1 MNKRLWILY
10 AGIAMAMVGYGIAMP
25 LLPFYIEAFG
35 GSGSHLGLLIAAYGL
50 MQLCFAPLWGSLSDR
65 YGRKPFLMLG
75 MAGLSLAMLGMGL
88 ASRLWMLYAAQL
100 AGGALSCA
108 TYPAAMASVSD
119 QLDGDERT
127 AAIGRIGAAAGFGII
142 IGPGIGGLLAFN
154 SLSTPF
160 FLASLMCLLTLVF
173 MAWGIEETRRRK
185 EAGSSQASPAFVSP
199 GKLAA
204 GLAGPMAFG
213 LIAAFSVNF
222 GKSTFTSIYGL
233 FALEKFGFGP
243 REVGLLLM
251 VMSLMYAVA
260 QGVLVGPLTRR
271 LGEETLMSLLFPA
284 ISLAFLLLVAA
295 GSALTL
301 VAAVACFMLFIA
313 LLKPTALSCLSRQAG
328 DSQGAAMG
336 IAESF
341 MSIGRIAGPLAAGSL
356 FDLHMNAPYLMGMI
370 FFLLLFIVGLAKKN
384 HSAVSGSAFMKQKNY
399 PV

>member
-35 GSGSHLGLLIAAYGL
+35 GSGAHLGLLIAAYGL

-119 QLDGDERT
+119 QLTGDQRT
-127 AAIGRIGAAAGFGII
+127 AAIGRIGAAAGLGII
-142 IGPGIGGLLAFN
+142 VGPGIGGLLAFN

-160 FLASLMCLLTLVF
+160 FLAALLCLLTLAF
-173 MAWGIEETRRRK
+173 MAWGLEETLRRK
-185 EAGSSQASPAFVSP
+185 ETNRGQPAPGFVSP

-204 GLAGPMAFG
+204 ALAGPMAFG

-222 GKSTFTSIYGL
+222 GKSTFTSVYGL

-251 VMSLMYAVA
+251 VMSLMYALA

-271 LGEETLMSLLFPA
+271 LGEEALMRLLFPA
-284 ISLAFLLLVAA
+284 IAVAFVLLVAA
-295 GSALTL
+295 GSVAAL
-301 VAAVACFMLFIA
+301 VAAVASFMLLIA

-328 DSQGAAMG
+328 ENQGAAMG

-356 FDLHMNAPYLMGMI
+356 FDLHLNAPYLMGAG
-370 FFLLLFIVGLAKKN
+370 FFSLLCLWLTLQR
-384 HSAVSGSAFMKQKNY
+384 SRL
-399 PV
+399 